1 MTDDIF
7 DDFDG
12 PDDIDDVDVDVE
24 LSANDSPDPT
34 RDDLDFDI
42 IIHDDGELELVR
54 AAQSSRQATS
64 QSRR

>member
-34 RDDLDFDI
+34 RDDLDF
-42 IIHDDGELELVR
+42 VR